1 MSVFY
6 TRERGRGGR
15 DLPYFYMVDIP
26 IQVRELARET
36 ESSIKAWLIFLGVS
50 QEELAIR
57 LNVSQPAVSQYCR
70 KITHRRSTLESVASA
85 LELLPEQLDFDPT
98 TISLMV
104 FK

>member
-1 MSVFY
+1 MLVFY
-6 TRERGRGGR
+6 TRERGVGGR
-15 DLPYFYMVDIP
+15 DLPYCYMVDIP

-36 ESSIKAWLIFLGVS
+36 ESSIKAWLIFLEVT
-50 QEELAIR
+50 QDELAIR

-70 KITHRRSTLESVASA
+70 RKTHRRTTLESIASA
-85 LELLPEQLDFDPT
+85 LDLLPEQLDFDPT